1 MTTSTDRSTAV
12 VGYLEAALGL
22 SFSGPRRT
30 RLLAAIEAQRVA
42 SGLSPEL
49 FLDAVSRP
57 GQVHDRLVAQVT
69 VGETYFFRDR
79 VQCDLLRALVLPE
92 LAARSGPEQSITLWS
107 AGCASGEEPFTLA
120 ALAEEA
126 GLGERCTVVGSDAS
140 GRALDKARR
149 GTYGPWSMRSTT
161 PAEQAT
167 HFRERDGHFQIAEQ
181 LRQRTRFVQRNLLNG
196 PPPPGRFDVVLC
208 RNLLIYLTREAVQ
221 RASAVLASALTQDGW
236 LITAAGDPP
245 LDAPGLEPV
254 RTRYGLAYRR
264 ARAGLPGLPPPVSAL
279 QPATALPPAVSQPRS
294 SARPGAPEAHRR
306 RPAARPAHRSPARPP
321 APAAIPAPVPAATPA
336 TALAEQIR
344 LLGDAGRVAEACR
357 IAGDAAQAHPLDV
370 ELRYLAGVV
379 LLEAGR
385 LDEAAEAASSAVYL
399 GPELAAAHLLLG
411 QVEHA
416 RGNAERAR
424 RSFRNGSRLL
434 AAAPDD
440 APVALVGDLPAG
452 HLAAIAAR
460 YLSHHPAGG

>member
-12 VGYLEAALGL
+12 VRYLEAVLGL

-30 RLLAAIEAQRVA
+30 RLLAAIEAQREA
-42 SGLSPEL
+42 CGLSPEL

-57 GQVHDRLVAQVT
+57 GQAHDRLVAEVT

-92 LAARSGPEQSITLWS
+92 LAARSGPEQSITMWS

-161 PAEQAT
+161 PAEQAA
-167 HFRERDGHFQIAEQ
+167 HFRQRDGHFQVAEQ
-181 LRQRTRFVQRNLLNG
+181 LRQRTRFVQRNLLDG

-221 RASAVLASALTQDGW
+221 RAAEVLAGALAQDGW

-245 LDAPGLEPV
+245 LDAPGLEPL

-264 ARAGLPGLPPPVSAL
+264 ARPGLPGLPPPVSAMS
-279 QPATALPPAVSQPRS
+279 TEPRP
-294 SARPGAPEAHRR
+294 SARPVAPDARHHR
-306 RPAARPAHRSPARPP
+306 RPAARPAHRSPARPV
-321 APAAIPAPVPAATPA
+321 PVPEATPA

-460 YLSHHPAGG
+460 YLSSHPAGR